1 MLFLYGTKVTRSLTQ
16 LAKTLTQIRMKI
28 DTNEK
33 RGMPQIFTRQPIESE
48 EPMKLVREK
57 ITGIYEENGNVFK
70 RPGCQLC
77 WLALDEFTYRD
88 VLIISQ
94 FISPTGRIF
103 DRHETGICKKMQA
116 KLRVE
121 VKKARNIGLIPK
133 AMTPQQIQLLKNKPS
148 EESDIL

>member
-1 MLFLYGTKVTRSLTQ
+1 MLFLYATNATRSLVK
-16 LAKTLTQIRMKI
+16 LPLILTQKRLKI

-33 RGMPQIFTRQPIESE
+33 RGMPQIFSREPIESE
-48 EPMKLVREK
+48 DPMALVREK
-57 ITGIYEENGNVFK
+57 ITGIYEEDGNVFK

-77 WLALDEFTYRD
+77 WRGLDEFTYRD

-94 FISPTGRIF
+94 FISPIGRIY

-116 KLRVE
+116 KLRIE

-133 AMTPQQIQLLKNKPS
+133 AMTPQQIQQLKQTS
-148 EESDIL
+148 EEGSEII